1 MVLIACCA
9 GLCATVGNEGAWCFR
24 AGWIATSP
32 QGEFLPGDPRM
43 AGPGDIRRGEQ
54 IFTAADCSSC
64 HATPGQTDRLH
75 LGGGLALAS
84 TFVTFRPPNIG
95 RPD

>member
-1 MVLIACCA
+1 MSAMRVLGVLVLIARCA
-9 GLCATVGNEGAWCFR
+9 GMCTTAA
-24 AGWIATSP
+24 WIATSP
-32 QGEFLPGDPRM
+32 QGEFLLETRL

-75 LGGGLALAS
+75 LGGGLVLGSIDLRYIQAS
-84 TFVTFRPPNIG
+84 EHIG